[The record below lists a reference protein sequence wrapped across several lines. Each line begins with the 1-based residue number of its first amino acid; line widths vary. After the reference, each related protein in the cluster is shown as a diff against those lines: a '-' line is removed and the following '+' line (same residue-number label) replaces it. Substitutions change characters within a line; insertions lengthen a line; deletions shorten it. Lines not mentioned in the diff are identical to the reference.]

1 MLLHSF
7 DNKLLK
13 ATDMKKITLPEYRK
27 FLITA
32 LCSYI
37 FLLATSVC
45 AQQKIEM
52 PLWPDGAPN
61 TNEITEAEK
70 VIQNGIVGNVTQ
82 PSLTIYLPE
91 KSNGKAVIACPGGG
105 YAYVALK
112 HEGHDMASWFNEQG
126 ITFAVLKYRMPNG
139 HSDVPLSDAQKA
151 IRIMRQHA
159 DEWNLK
165 KIGIMGASAGGH
177 LASTAATHYTKDC
190 RPDFQL
196 LLYPVISMRQEI
208 THQGSRQ
215 NLLGKN
221 PSDEQIEFFSNELQV
236 NAQTPPALLIHC
248 SDDRA
253 VVPENSIRYYQ
264 ALLAHKVPATLL
276 CYPKGGHGWGFSNK
290 FAFKKIWLEEVRKWL
305 EML

>member
-1 MLLHSF
+1 
-7 DNKLLK
+7 
-13 ATDMKKITLPEYRK
+13 MKKITQKIRQRLLK
-27 FLITA
+27 GCLGGCMFLFT
-32 LCSYI
+32 
-37 FLLATSVC
+37 TVVC
-45 AQQKIEM
+45 AQQKIEI

-91 KSNGKAVIACPGGG
+91 KCNGKAIVACPGGG

-112 HEGHDMASWFNEQG
+112 HEGHDMASWFNDQG
-126 ITFAVLKYRMPNG
+126 IAFAVLKYRMPNG
-139 HSDVPLSDAQKA
+139 HYDVPLSDAQQA

-159 DEWNLK
+159 TAWNLE

-177 LASTAATHYTKDC
+177 LASTTATHYTKDC

-196 LLYPVISMRQEI
+196 LLYPVISMRKEI

-215 NLLGKN
+215 NLLGNN
-221 PSDEQIEFFSNELQV
+221 PSNELTDRFSNELQV
-236 NAQTPPALLIHC
+236 NEQTPPALLIHC
-248 SDDRA
+248 SDDG
-253 VVPENSIRYYQ
+253 VVIPENSIRYYQ

-276 CYPKGGHGWGFSNK
+276 CYPKGGHGWGFSDH
-290 FAFKKIWLEEVRKWL
+290 FSFKKLWLDEVKKWL

>member
-1 MLLHSF
+1 MRKITPKIHQR
-7 DNKLLK
+7 LLK
-13 ATDMKKITLPEYRK
+13 AGLGSCM
-27 FLITA
+27 FL
-32 LCSYI
+32 
-37 FLLATSVC
+37 FATTVC
-45 AQQKIEM
+45 AQQKMEIS
-52 PLWPDGAPN
+52 LWTDGAPN
-61 TNEITEAEK
+61 SNGITETEK
-70 VIQNGIVGNVTQ
+70 VLQDGIVGNVTQ

-126 ITFAVLKYRMPNG
+126 IIFAVLKYRMPNG
-139 HSDVPLSDAQKA
+139 HYDVPLSDAQQA

-177 LASTAATHYTKDC
+177 LASTTATHYTKGC
-190 RPDFQL
+190 RPDFQI

-248 SDDRA
+248 SDDE
-253 VVPENSIRYYQ
+253 VVKPENSIRYYQ
-264 ALLAHKVPATLL
+264 ALLTHKVPATLL
-276 CYPKGGHGWGFSNK
+276 CYPKGGHGWGFTDH
-290 FAFKKIWLEEVRKWL
+290 FAFKKLWLDEVKKWL
-305 EML
+305 DML